1 MAPVK
6 GSTGMLW
13 INSVAVLIVN
23 QFAPDSS
30 KK

>member
-23 QFAPDSS
+23 QFAPVS
-30 KK
+30 